1 MIRARPQEVAVHRSR
16 LAAIGI
22 DVPAELFDTTAAF
35 WAGALGREPSRE
47 PPDDP
52 YIDLGRHGG
61 QQVFVQLIGEPSR
74 RLHLDIETD
83 DVEAEVARLEQLG
96 ATKVTFIE
104 DGWWIMR
111 DPAGNLFCVL
121 PAIHPDFPAGAAE
134 WS

>member
-1 MIRARPQEVAVHRSR
+1 MHRSR

-22 DVPAELFDTTAAF
+22 DVPADLFESTAAF
-35 WAGALGREPSRE
+35 WAGALGAEPSRE
-47 PPDDP
+47 PDDDP
-52 YIDLGRHGG
+52 YILLGRHGG
-61 QQVFVQLIGEPSR
+61 QQVFVQLIGEPDR
-74 RLHLDIETD
+74 RLHMDIETD
-83 DVEAEVARLEQLG
+83 DVEAEVARLERLG

-121 PAIHPDFPAGAAE
+121 PVIHDDFPGEAAE